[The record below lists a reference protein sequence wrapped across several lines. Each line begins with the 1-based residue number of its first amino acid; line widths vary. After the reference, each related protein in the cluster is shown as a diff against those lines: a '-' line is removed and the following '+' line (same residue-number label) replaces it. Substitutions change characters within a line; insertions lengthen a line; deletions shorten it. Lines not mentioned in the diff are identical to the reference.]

1 VNLHAAL
8 VADSGARLYVAGD
21 NGTLLTSLDN
31 GATWSRVALGTTLP
45 LYGMQDL

>member
-21 NGTLLTSLDN
+21 NGTLLTSTDS
-31 GATWSRVALGTTLP
+31 GASWSAVALGTNLP
-45 LYGMQDL
+45 LYGLQDL